1 MARACRARITGH
13 LFSTAGHQNKT
24 VSALA
29 IAWVIA
35 NKSTTS
41 IGHARCPAP
50 SRRWP
55 QTAFRLCPTMARGVV
70 LYPAPGPSCKARK
83 RVIRAAL
90 SDCCV
95 GLLGGLSEGLSACA
109 AAEHRVAG
117 TRWARR
123 GGVKKYPG
131 SDRACWPE
139 PGARNCPW
147 HPSSTQRPCP
157 VTRTSIYRGKCS
169 NFFAKKALW
178 QKLL

>member
-1 MARACRARITGH
+1 MARACRARYCRPLLTA
-13 LFSTAGHQNKT
+13 AGHQKET
-24 VSALA
+24 MPALPLPGPHTHKSAA
-29 IAWVIA
+29 
-35 NKSTTS
+35 S
-41 IGHARCPAP
+41 IDHARCPAP

-70 LYPAPGPSCKARK
+70 PYPAPGPSCKARK

-123 GGVKKYPG
+123 GGL
-131 SDRACWPE
+131 R
-139 PGARNCPW
+139 
-147 HPSSTQRPCP
+147 STQAATGPAGQNRAQGIAPGTPHPRNGP
-157 VTRTSIYRGKCS
+157 V
-169 NFFAKKALW
+169 
-178 QKLL
+178 Q

>member
-55 QTAFRLCPTMARGVV
+55 QTTFQLCPTMARGVV
-70 LYPAPGPSCKARK
+70 LYPAPGPSCNART

-147 HPSSTQRPCP
+147 HPSSTQRPCA